1 MESQAEEQR
10 EDVEIAK
17 IIIKKYGINA
27 QFAKIG
33 EELNELAIVCMKA
46 VSSGSVDYRS
56 MAEEMADVKFVLL
69 QLMLIMNEQCGQEG
83 FFEDLVN
90 TNYNYKVHRTMD
102 LLNMNNVLK
111 R

>member
-33 EELNELAIVCMKA
+33 EELNELAIQCMKA
-46 VSSGSVDYRS
+46 VSSGHVDYRN
-56 MAEEMADVKFVLL
+56 MAEEIADVRFVML
-69 QLMLIMNEQCGQEG
+69 QLMLIMNEQSGQDG
-83 FFEDLVN
+83 WFEDLVD
-90 TNYNYKVHRTMD
+90 TNYNYKVHRTLD
-102 LLNMNNVLK
+102 LLNMNAG
-111 R
+111 